1 MSKLRRQRHDLESSV
16 PSSPQITSPP
26 LPAPATSLSW
36 PEAFL
41 TAIIVVAGFASHVFL
56 VSHGTTP
63 GEAVKSLMAIAI
75 PLVALVLPNAVLG
88 ALARGLR
95 RALIASVG
103 AGTR

>member
-1 MSKLRRQRHDLESSV
+1 MPKLRRQRHDLESAV
-16 PSSPQITSPP
+16 PSSLAVTSPP
-26 LPAPATSLSW
+26 LAAPVASLSW

-56 VSHGTTP
+56 VSHGTAP
-63 GEAVKSLMAIAI
+63 GDAVKSLMAIAI

-88 ALARGLR
+88 ALARGVR
-95 RALIASVG
+95 RALIASIG